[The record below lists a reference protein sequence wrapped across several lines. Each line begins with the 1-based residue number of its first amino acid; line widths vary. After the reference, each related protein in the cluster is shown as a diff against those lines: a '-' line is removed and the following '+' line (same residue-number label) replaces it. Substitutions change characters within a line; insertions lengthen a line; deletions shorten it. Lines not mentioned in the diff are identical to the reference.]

1 MTNKELSKLIKERRN
16 YLDYCIAPEDILREN
31 HNSEFSEFIIDIGG
45 DISTYRV
52 YGNKCDGFTI
62 ACK

>member
-1 MTNKELSKLIKERRN
+1 MTNKELSQLIKERRKH
-16 YLDYCIAPEDILREN
+16 LDDHIAPEDILREN
-31 HNSEFSEFIIDIGG
+31 HNGEFSEFIIDVGG

-52 YGNKCDGFTI
+52 YGNKRDGFTI